1 MNKRDK
7 QNIKITD
14 LKDMLIKTEKIYASN
29 PAYKIKEENE
39 TYKIITHK
47 EIRQMVNR
55 DIVNKYGI
63 KRKKNSCNWRKPI

>member
-29 PAYKIKEENE
+29 PAYKIKKK
-39 TYKIITHK
+39 TKH
-47 EIRQMVNR
+47 
-55 DIVNKYGI
+55 I
-63 KRKKNSCNWRKPI
+63 K

>member
-39 TYKIITHK
+39 TYKIINHK
-47 EIRQMVNR
+47 EIRQ
-55 DIVNKYGI
+55 
-63 KRKKNSCNWRKPI
+63 W